1 MASLGKFHY
10 YSTTAP
16 TLDAAF
22 GYPILQAPPNK
33 ALKIIQL
40 AVFNGT
46 NSANTEINLAILPST
61 TSKLNDGSYSIIDNQ
76 AFVVGLIAAALT
88 GSTIVTPLTYA
99 GIATKGAFS
108 EIIIPPGAIL
118 LGFAPTVN
126 LNGTV
131 EYRSIA
137 YECNSEGY

>member
-16 TLDAAF
+16 GLDAGF

-33 ALKIIQL
+33 ALKVIQL

-46 NSANTEINLAILPST
+46 NSANTEINLAILPAT
-61 TSKLNDGSYSIIDNQ
+61 TSKLIDGSYSMIDNQ
-76 AFVVGLIAAALT
+76 AFVVGLVAAAIT
-88 GSTIVTPLTYA
+88 GSTVVTPLTYA
-99 GIATKGAFS
+99 GIATKGAFT
-108 EIIIPPGAIL
+108 EIIIPPGAML

-126 LNGTV
+126 FNGTV

-137 YECNSEGY
+137 YECDANY

>member
-61 TSKLNDGSYSIIDNQ
+61 TSKLNDGSYSMIDNQ